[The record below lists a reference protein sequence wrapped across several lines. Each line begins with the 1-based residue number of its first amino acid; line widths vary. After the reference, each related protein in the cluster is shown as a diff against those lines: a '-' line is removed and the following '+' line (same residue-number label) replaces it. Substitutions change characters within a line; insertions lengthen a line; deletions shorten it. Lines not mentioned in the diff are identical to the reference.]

1 MKLNR
6 FGAHCPRSLEV
17 HWDDRSWEPQMVR
30 RAASDSFQHGS
41 AIRVRSFAFGKRS
54 DARRG
59 FRGFTLVEML
69 VVIAIIGILAG
80 MLLPAVTGM
89 KRKAKIKVAQKEAQ
103 ELAAAIAQ
111 YESTY
116 SRFPTVAKTGGLDVT
131 FGLTGGNEE
140 VIAILRDTEIPAKN
154 VNVGHVLN
162 PQRQNFLSAVKPA
175 RDTTSPG
182 ISADG
187 VYRDPWGNPYVISMD
202 LNFDGNCEDALYSE
216 TRVEEASG
224 GKGYTGLVPFKRKD
238 GTGVYVLVGNVM
250 VWSYGPD
257 GRFDKGSHS
266 NEGDNADNVL
276 SWRP

>member
-1 MKLNR
+1 
-6 FGAHCPRSLEV
+6 
-17 HWDDRSWEPQMVR
+17 MVR
-30 RAASDSFQHGS
+30 RAAADTFQPGS
-41 AIRVRSFAFGKRS
+41 AVRIRCFALGQR
-54 DARRG
+54 AQALRG

-89 KRKAKIKVAQKEAQ
+89 KRKAKVKVAQKEAQ

-116 SRFPTVAKTGGLDVT
+116 SRFPTVAKTGGQDVT

-154 VNVGHVLN
+154 INVGHVLN

-175 RDTTSPG
+175 RDTASPG
-182 ISADG
+182 ISSDG

-202 LNFDGNCEDALYSE
+202 LNFDGNCEDALYLDA
-216 TRVEEASG
+216 RVEG
-224 GKGYTGLVPFKRKD
+224 NNGKGLTGLVPFKRKD
-238 GTGVYVLVGNVM
+238 GLEVYVLVGNVM

-257 GRFDKGSHS
+257 GRFLQGGRS